1 MIYCRYILF
10 FTRDLHK
17 YIMKRFQ
24 FSLAV
29 HVILQCK
36 EKMKITIISIA
47 HIANITSYILGQYQI
62 SISNEIGHLHITYNE
77 LYIVLHNVLEC
88 YTSDTN
94 VQGYPFLFP
103 FAAYFHKTAS
113 KIDTI
118 QLQWR
123 TLIVKINKKNSRVI
137 VVGYYSDLN

>member
-1 MIYCRYILF
+1 MMLGFILQNLFPSQKMIYCRYILF

-17 YIMKRFQ
+17 YIMERFQ

-29 HVILQCK
+29 HVN
-36 EKMKITIISIA
+36 SIVKYESQRKNENNNYLNRT
-47 HIANITSYILGQYQI
+47 HSQHHVLYLRP
-62 SISNEIGHLHITYNE
+62 ISNEIGHLHITYNE
-77 LYIVLHNVLEC
+77 VYIVLQNVLEC

-118 QLQWR
+118 QLQ
-123 TLIVKINKKNSRVI
+123 
-137 VVGYYSDLN
+137 